1 MLRIIIKKI
10 TTSHICVLFNVEYL
24 FRLYQTIAMIVKLY
38 ITDIGV
44 DLRKKINWPGG
55 PVKILTT
62 GPFKIPLAREI
73 SVHEVDRY
81 KRGDLLPPPPPP
93 KRQETKDRAI

>member
-10 TTSHICVLFNVEYL
+10 ITSHICVLFNVEYL

-44 DLRKKINWPGG
+44 NLRKKINWPTG
-55 PVKILTT
+55 PVKNFNNWPLQNST
-62 GPFKIPLAREI
+62 GPRNIGPRSGPI
-73 SVHEVDRY
+73 
-81 KRGDLLPPPPPP
+81 
-93 KRQETKDRAI
+93 